1 MTVYPETRQVTLR
14 LTRNGRRRLDKL
26 LKKHRTLYN
35 GGTGGAPHRL
45 EDSPRVHQ
53 LCYLRQA
60 RELTLSARTAT
71 LVRVRAG
78 G

>member
-35 GGTGGAPHRL
+35 AAL
-45 EDSPRVHQ
+45 EERFT
-53 LCYLRQA
+53 A
-60 RELTLSARTAT
+60 WRTPQESISY
-71 LVRVRAG
+71 VISGRPG
-78 G
+78 S